1 MTKNVGNIMSVLASS
16 AKKQAGLSL
25 IEVIIAL
32 GLSAFLLLGIVTV
45 FDSNKQSSN
54 YQNAF
59 SRVQESGRVAID
71 LLSRDIRMADY
82 WGCEPKS
89 TDSKYAKSVN
99 SLIDFSSAPAHMQ
112 ALENA
117 FLAKI
122 GLQVVNGSG
131 STDTVGGVSVKEN
144 TDRITVMGSKPL
156 YGGAVRQKMPSHS
169 AIVHIHKGA
178 DISSGELVLISDCSS
193 ADLFTNTTGNTQT
206 SGEVGHNAGGSVGY
220 PNVDKNLSN
229 EYGLDAQI
237 IKPYSQTYFVGRQ
250 SADDPWSLWRFPL
263 TGVPEELV
271 RNVADLQLI
280 YGEDNDG
287 VFDGNA
293 SVFVDGDNITDPEA
307 VVSVR
312 IAMSIESPEPLSDGT
327 FLTKEFTA
335 TANIRNR
342 TR

>member
-1 MTKNVGNIMSVLASS
+1 MNLCTRHLNFKS
-16 AKKQAGLSL
+16 QAGLSL
-25 IEVIIAL
+25 IEILIAL

-89 TDSKYAKSVN
+89 ASTKYGKTVN
-99 SLIDFSSAPAHMQ
+99 SLVDLSSAPAEMQ
-112 ALENA
+112 ALEGA
-117 FLAKI
+117 FLAKA
-122 GLQVVNGSG
+122 GLQFVNDSG
-131 STDTVGGVSVKEN
+131 PSDKVGGIEVKED
-144 TDRITVMGSKPL
+144 TDRLTLIGSKPL

-169 AIVHIHKGA
+169 AIVHVHKGA
-178 DISSGELVLISDCSS
+178 NIAPGELLLISDCAN
-193 ADLFTNTTGNTQT
+193 ADLFTNTTGNTPS
-206 SGEVGHNAGGSVGY
+206 SGEVGHNTGSTTY
-220 PNVDKNLSN
+220 PNKDKNLST

-250 SADDPWSLWRFPL
+250 SSDDPWSLWRMPL

-271 RNVADLQLI
+271 RNVFDLQLI

-287 VFDGNA
+287 DFDGNA
-293 SVFVDGDNITDPEA
+293 TVFVDGDGVGDPEA
-307 VVSVR
+307 VVSIR
-312 IAMSIESPEPLSDGT
+312 IAMTVESPEPVNGDNTLS
-327 FLTKEFTA
+327 KEFTA
-335 TANIRNR
+335 TVNIRNR
-342 TR
+342 SR